1 LKNVHLSRC
10 ATSLVIRHTSM
21 YASFSPRP
29 PQGGLLRA
37 LHLDVFEPPEGG
49 KQPAC
54 PLHRGFIIEFF
65 NKLLVLE
72 RTMALKKTLR
82 HVLGLLLI
90 GHLAFAVAD
99 RPVRAEEPAKVEAG
113 EAEET
118 ASPKRQEPEG
128 VKAVAVYYGKRYQ
141 GRRTASGA
149 VFDHRKLTAAHP
161 TIPHGTRVK
170 VVNLANDRSVVVTV
184 NDRCRDHG
192 YELIDLTRTA
202 AARLGFLGRRAA
214 RVTIFPLSDE

>member
-1 LKNVHLSRC
+1 
-10 ATSLVIRHTSM
+10 M
-21 YASFSPRP
+21 
-29 PQGGLLRA
+29 
-37 LHLDVFEPPEGG
+37 
-49 KQPAC
+49 
-54 PLHRGFIIEFF
+54 
-65 NKLLVLE
+65 
-72 RTMALKKTLR
+72 KKTTR

-90 GHLAFAVAD
+90 GHLAFAVAGS
-99 RPVRAEEPAKVEAG
+99 PVRAEEPAKVEAG
-113 EAEET
+113 EAEEK
-118 ASPKRQEPEG
+118 AAPKQQEPEG
-128 VKAVAVYYGKRYQ
+128 VKALAVYYGKRYQ

-192 YELIDLTRTA
+192 YELIDLTRAA

-214 RVTIFPLSDE
+214 RVMIFPLSDE